1 MKQQVKQTSIAA
13 YHEKAATRQTQ
24 RERVARYIL
33 QCTKEGRRTW
43 RRDVAR
49 ALQMETSTV
58 AGRIKEIEVGGAEID
73 GVCYM
78 LSFFAARIKDPVTGV
93 SSEAF
98 GLVIDNTRQLKLAL
112 A

>member
-13 YHEKAATRQTQ
+13 YHDKAATRQTQ

-33 QCTKEGRRTW
+33 KCTKQGRKTW

-58 AGRIKEIEVGGAEID
+58 SGRVKEIMVGGAEIN

-78 LSFFAARIKDPVTGV
+78 LFISKDLIKDPVTNV

-98 GLVIDNTRQLKLAL
+98 WLVINHERQLKLNL

>member
-13 YHEKAATRQTQ
+13 YHDKAATRQTQ

-33 QCTKEGRRTW
+33 QCTKQGRKTW

-49 ALQMETSTV
+49 ALQMEVSSV
-58 AGRIKEIEVGGAEID
+58 AGRVKEIEQVGAEID
-73 GVCYM
+73 GICYM

-93 SSEAF
+93 SSESF
-98 GLVIDNTRQLKLAL
+98 GLVINHERQLKFDLA
-112 A
+112 

>member
-1 MKQQVKQTSIAA
+1 MKQKVTQTSIAA
-13 YHEKAATRQTQ
+13 YHDKAATRQTQ

-33 QCTKEGRRTW
+33 ECTKQGRKTW

-58 AGRIKEIEVGGAEID
+58 CGRVKEIIVGGTEID
-73 GVCYM
+73 GICYM
-78 LSFFAARIKDPVTGV
+78 LFIFKDRIKDPVTNV

-98 GLVIDNTRQLKLAL
+98 GLAINHERQLKLSL